1 MKLSI
6 VVLAKNEQR
15 NIIRAIESVEFSDE
29 IIVIDDFST
38 DKTSE
43 YAMEMGAV
51 VHRKKLNNNFASQR
65 NFGLQKSRGDWILF
79 LDADEFL
86 TKELQTEIKKLIKG
100 KSKYSVYHIKRRDFM
115 WGKELEYG
123 EIKTVR
129 KKGLIRLVKKGSGKW
144 ISPVHEVFVTTSP
157 AGRLN
162 NFINHYPHPTVK
174 EFLDK
179 INFYST
185 LRAKE
190 LFHLKKNVSLLEI
203 IFFPTGKFLMN
214 YFIKLG
220 FLDGPA
226 GFLYAFMMSFHSFLV
241 RAKLYQYLKLDQPI
255 DS

>member
-1 MKLSI
+1 MKLSTVI
-6 VVLAKNEQR
+6 LAKNEQT

-29 IIVIDDFST
+29 IIVVDDFST
-38 DKTSE
+38 DKTSD
-43 YAMEMGAV
+43 YAKEMGAV
-51 VHRKKLNNNFASQR
+51 VYKRKLNNNFSGQR

-86 TKELQTEIKKLIKG
+86 TEELQAEIKKLIKSQ
-100 KSKYSVYHIKRRDFM
+100 SKYSIYHIKRRDFM
-115 WGKELEYG
+115 WGKELEHG

-144 ISPVHEVFVTTSP
+144 TSPVHEVFVTTLA

-162 NFINHYPHPTVK
+162 NFISHYPHPTVK
-174 EFLDK
+174 EFLEK

-190 LFHLKKNVSLLEI
+190 LLRLKKSVSLLEI
-203 IFFPTGKFLMN
+203 ITFPAGKFLLN

-220 FLDGPA
+220 LLDGPV
-226 GFLYAFMMSFHSFLV
+226 GFLYAFMMSLHSFLV